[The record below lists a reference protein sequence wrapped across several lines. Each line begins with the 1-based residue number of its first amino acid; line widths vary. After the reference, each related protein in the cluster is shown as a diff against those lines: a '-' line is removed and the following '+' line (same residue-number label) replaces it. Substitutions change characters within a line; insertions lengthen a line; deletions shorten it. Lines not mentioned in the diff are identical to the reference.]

1 MIGRG
6 SESAYQAVGLDMGPL
21 SSERVF
27 GNWLALRGPWR
38 NGLYHEAALYNS
50 KLLLRLGSKTPTCFP
65 SLVRVILIGS
75 WRSESLETT
84 TAIS

>member
-1 MIGRG
+1 MC
-6 SESAYQAVGLDMGPL
+6 YQAVGLVMGPL
-21 SSERVF
+21 LSESVF
-27 GNWLALRGPWR
+27 GSWLALRGPRR

-65 SLVRVILIGS
+65 SLVRAMLIGS
-75 WRSESLETT
+75 CRSESLETT